1 MDSIFI
7 LLSLNRRFMPI
18 NAVAINH
25 VVFLDPSDPRIP
37 SYNTCSNTH
46 FGDNGGQ
53 SIGWNKNYVV
63 IITKEDTAAAKAAG
77 SLGLKPYES
86 DPDSTNTFFAQY
98 PLTPVPY
105 NPLPSGDGMT
115 YGSSHGSVKYELEK
129 IDRLRIL
136 YPNWVAE
143 EQRNPKWYDEIQNAS
158 FILLIAKGPYLDNA
172 VATSMS
178 KVVDRQLSDG
188 RSLAELAKVY
198 YEIHVHARKSWWAK
212 YDELLPTIGQA
223 AAHREAD
230 KAQEAVLNQFKEN
243 GRRRQGGRRKRRATR
258 RR

>member
-1 MDSIFI
+1 
-7 LLSLNRRFMPI
+7 MPI

-37 SYNTCSNTH
+37 SYNTCSDTH
-46 FGDNGGQ
+46 FADNGGQ
-53 SIGWNKNYVV
+53 AVGWKKNYVV

-98 PLTPVPY
+98 PLIPVPY

-115 YGSSHGSVKYELEK
+115 YGYSHGSVKHTLEK

-136 YPNWVAE
+136 YPDWVAE
-143 EQRNPKWYDEIQNAS
+143 EQRNPKWYDEIPS
-158 FILLIAKGPYLDNA
+158 TGILILAKGPHLDNS
-172 VATSMS
+172 VAESVA
-178 KVVDRQLSDG
+178 KVRDRPLSDG
-188 RSLAELAKVY
+188 RSLAALAEAY
-198 YEIHVHARKSWWAK
+198 YNIQFQARKAWWAK
-212 YDELLPTIGQA
+212 YDELLPTIGLVA
-223 AAHREAD
+223 THREAD
-230 KAQEAVLNQFKEN
+230 KAEEAVLNQFKEI